1 MSQKLTLNVFFGG
14 GLETLWLRPHA
25 EAHSRCCSRD
35 TILKSALL
43 KIAVLLTGCQPSK
56 YEGNQ
61 LHCCAREVRKCE
73 RVGLSTNLIS
83 AEIHEPI
90 FLFSQVICV

>member
-1 MSQKLTLNVFFGG
+1 MSQKLTLNGFLG

-56 YEGNQ
+56 
-61 LHCCAREVRKCE
+61 
-73 RVGLSTNLIS
+73 
-83 AEIHEPI
+83 
-90 FLFSQVICV
+90 